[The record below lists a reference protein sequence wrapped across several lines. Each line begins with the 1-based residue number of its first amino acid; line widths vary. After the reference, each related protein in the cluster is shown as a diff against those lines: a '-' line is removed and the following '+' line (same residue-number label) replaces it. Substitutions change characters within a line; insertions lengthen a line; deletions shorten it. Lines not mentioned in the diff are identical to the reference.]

1 LATSRR
7 NFLKKSAAGAVAT
20 VGAASALATTNI
32 LPVDP
37 ASADAANFSASVLQ
51 KKMASGEVSARAL
64 VERNLININNPTG
77 EGKRVFL
84 KVNTDQAR
92 AVADAIDTQRKAGLP
107 LGPLAGLTISVKD
120 LFDVK
125 DQVTTAG
132 GIAFKNNPP
141 ATEDAAIVTR
151 LRLAGG
157 IIIGRTNMVE
167 AAFSTVGTNSHYG
180 TPKNPYDRAT
190 GRIPGGSSSGAAVS
204 VTDGMAWGAIGTDTA
219 GSVRVPAALCGI
231 VGFKPTASRV
241 PQGGSVPFSTT
252 LDSVGALARN
262 VADVA
267 LLDAVLAGESDMDL
281 KATSLKG
288 LRLVLP
294 TTYVTEGMSEEVA
307 RVFARAVSRLSS
319 LGATIVERPFDV
331 LADVQKANPKN
342 IIISAEA
349 YNYHRKFIDSVPEQ
363 YDPRVLKRMKVGG
376 SMLAIDY
383 VEALR
388 QREIYINAVNAAMLG
403 FDAMIMP
410 TVVDIAPPIAQ
421 VDASEDEYYRV
432 NLRLLR
438 NTLVVNLFNGNGLT
452 VPCHARGQAP
462 VGFMLAGVQHSDR
475 RILSIGLSV
484 EEALR
489 G

>member
-1 LATSRR
+1 MTTTRR
-7 NFLKKSAAGAVAT
+7 NFLKQTAAGAIVTA
-20 VGAASALATTNI
+20 GAASSMAANS
-32 LPVDP
+32 LPVGP
-37 ASADAANFSASVLQ
+37 ASVDAASFSAGVLQ

-64 VERNLININNPTG
+64 VERNLININNPAG

-84 KVNTDQAR
+84 KVNESQAR
-92 AVADAIDTQRKAGLP
+92 VAADAIDTQRAAGLP

-125 DQVTTAG
+125 GQVTTAG

-141 ATEDAAIVTR
+141 ATEDAVIVSR

-190 GRIPGGSSSGAAVS
+190 GRIPGGSSSGAPIS
-204 VTDGMAWGAIGTDTA
+204 VTDGMAWGAIGSDTA
-219 GSVRVPAALCGI
+219 GSVRVPAALCGV

-252 LDSVGALARN
+252 LDSVGPLARN

-267 LLDAVLAGESDMDL
+267 LLDAILAGESDLDL
-281 KATSLKG
+281 KATPLKG

-319 LGATIVERPFDV
+319 LGATIVERPFAV

-383 VEALR
+383 VEALK
-388 QREIYINAVNAAMLG
+388 QREIYINAVNAGMVG

-438 NTLVVNLFNGNGLT
+438 NTVVVNLFNGNGLT
-452 VPCHARGQAP
+452 IPCHARGQAP
-462 VGFMLAGVQHSDR
+462 VGFTLAGIQHSDR

-489 G
+489 T